1 MLRLGVGLERWLE
14 DYAAVAFHRAG
25 DTAHDLKTPL
35 NVAVLNLEL
44 LRMRLRKL
52 GDGEADERID
62 QYAKSIEIELRR
74 MAEIFD
80 AFFTFSTPPKGEGDP
95 KRVDLVA
102 LCDDAATTTLTEL
115 EDGAADKAA
124 MVAHEGRIRQAFRL
138 FFTGAQKVLKP
149 GFLSSTAVRE
159 DRFVVR
165 ARGAPASEDFE
176 ISKIFK
182 FYYTDALG
190 RPELSL
196 ATARLIAE
204 TYGGRLSASL
214 DGKQAVIEISL
225 PLGEE

>member
-1 MLRLGVGLERWLE
+1 MQRWLE
-14 DYAAVAFHRAG
+14 NYAAAAFRRAS

-44 LRMRLRKL
+44 LRMRFRKAR
-52 GDGEADERID
+52 ESQPDERIE
-62 QYAKSIEIELRR
+62 QYARSIEVELRR

-80 AFFTFSTPPKGEGDP
+80 AYFIFSTPPRGEADP
-95 KRVDLVA
+95 ALIDLA
-102 LCDDAATTTLTEL
+102 PLCDDAAATTLTTVES
-115 EDGAADKAA
+115 GVATAKA
-124 MVAHEGRIRQAFRL
+124 VAHEGRIRQAFKL

-149 GFLSSTAVRE
+149 DFVSSTAIRE
-159 DRFVVR
+159 GGWAIR
-165 ARGAPASEDFE
+165 AHGVPATDDFE

-182 FYYTDALG
+182 FYYTDPLG
-190 RPELSL
+190 NPELSL

-214 DGKQAVIEISL
+214 DGQEAVLELWL